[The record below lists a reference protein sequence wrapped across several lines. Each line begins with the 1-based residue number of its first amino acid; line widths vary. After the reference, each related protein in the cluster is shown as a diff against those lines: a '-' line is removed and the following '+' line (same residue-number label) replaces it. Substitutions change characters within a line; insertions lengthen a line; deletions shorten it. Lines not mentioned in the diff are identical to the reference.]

1 MGRTHVR
8 ALAPAAD
15 AVRGLSSIA
24 FPAPRGAGPFTAWAR
39 GAAGARRRI
48 RRTPHPSARA
58 AERHA
63 RGRRGAA
70 RLLADNNARGADY
83 CGGGYDERKC
93 AVYREDWTDALEG
106 KSAILNKHR
115 IANLRAR
122 LGVDAEMR
130 GVASTLRDGLPELAK
145 EISDAERKLAAL
157 KRKRDEIT
165 TAIREAEGMS

>member
-1 MGRTHVR
+1 MSASPSSASRPGPVR
-8 ALAPAAD
+8 CFRCWERGHTVKYCSKPKKACALCE
-15 AVRGLSSIA
+15 S
-24 FPAPRGAGPFTAWAR
+24 
-39 GAAGARRRI
+39 
-48 RRTPHPSARA
+48 
-58 AERHA
+58 
-63 RGRRGAA
+63 
-70 RLLADNNARGADY
+70 DY

-157 KRKRDEIT
+157 KRKRDEVT
-165 TAIREAEGMS
+165 AAIREAEGMS